1 MDCNV
6 GLDMIPDGSVDM
18 VMMDPPYEFSTQGSG
33 AFGTANR
40 SYFGEV
46 DGMSHGLSDALLE
59 KIAAKMDP
67 IVMYAFCS
75 KSQILQYIN
84 FAESHGCTWDIL
96 SWHKTNPVPT
106 CSNKYLSD
114 TEYIVFVRGKG
125 ARVWGNYSTK
135 KKWWTTSVNRTD
147 RELYGHPTVKPLEI
161 VRTLIGNHIDPTG
174 GGNDDRVGPV
184 HGFGDHRRSMRP
196 VRGPLHRLRVG
207 SPVPFGRR
215 EAGIGGQASEV
226 VLGFLWS
233 SPDRTL
239 GRRRILNRFS
249 QGFGCNASFPLIPFV
264 SRICISVHLQ
274 LSRCK
279 ITDLSMRKDESV
291 NLHRMRNTS
300 SLMTEPLVFYTFW
313 KHIPMFLIRIILYL

>member
-1 MDCNV
+1 MIDAILNMDCNV

-59 KIAAKMDP
+59 KIAAKMDS
-67 IVMYAFCS
+67 IVMYAFCN
-75 KSQILQYIN
+75 KSQIPQYIN

-106 CSNKYLSD
+106 CCNKYLSD

-125 ARVWGNYSTK
+125 AKVWGNYSTK

-174 GGNDDRVGPV
+174 GGTMTVLDPFMGSGTTAVACVQLGIHYIGFESDPRYHSVAVKRVSEAKPLKSPLDTFGPASV
-184 HGFGDHRRSMRP
+184 GRS
-196 VRGPLHRLRVG
+196 VADG
-207 SPVPFGRR
+207 S
-215 EAGIGGQASEV
+215 
-226 VLGFLWS
+226 
-233 SPDRTL
+233 
-239 GRRRILNRFS
+239 
-249 QGFGCNASFPLIPFV
+249 
-264 SRICISVHLQ
+264 
-274 LSRCK
+274 
-279 ITDLSMRKDESV
+279 
-291 NLHRMRNTS
+291 
-300 SLMTEPLVFYTFW
+300 
-313 KHIPMFLIRIILYL
+313 